1 MISKELILLGVVGYL
16 ATIMR
21 IVPITIMKFLWMKF
35 SKSISVNSN
44 NSNYHEKLEN
54 WILSLEVKAINNHSY
69 LDEQW
74 NRDRAGEYGYVGY
87 IGLGLGDFLSKV
99 SNFTWIYV
107 SKHIINQQTSEMK
120 TTVIFFGKDKNK
132 FYKECVE
139 LCTKEDKEFES
150 IRVFPFKEDF
160 KNITQPKRSFDT
172 IFNQEK
178 YEVISHIDKWKSLK
192 DLYEKNGII
201 NKTGILLYG
210 EHGLGKSSIARAIAS
225 YLDYSLH
232 VISLKGFKSQD
243 ELINRVS
250 SIKPNSVILFED
262 IDCCVGNR
270 ETEDD
275 SSLLGVV
282 LNLLDGS
289 LSPNE
294 VVFVATTN
302 YIDRLD
308 KALIRDGRFDLK
320 IEMKRINKNVA
331 KSMCEYYGVDLDI
344 TEDTYNPSE
353 VMNKILN
360 KLGGRS
366 E

>member
-1 MISKELILLGVVGYL
+1 MITKELITLGVVGYL
-16 ATIMR
+16 ATTMR
-21 IVPITIMKFLWMKF
+21 AVPITIGKFLGMKF

-54 WILSLEVKAINNHSY
+54 WILSLDVKTINNHSY

-74 NRDRAGEYGYVGY
+74 NRDSLGEYGYKGY
-87 IGLGLGDFLSKV
+87 IGLGQGEFLTNIS
-99 SNFTWIYV
+99 SLTWMYV
-107 SKHIINQQTSEMK
+107 SKNIINQQTSEMK
-120 TTVIFFGKDKNK
+120 TTVIFFGKDKEK

-139 LCTKEDKEFES
+139 FCSKKDEEFES
-150 IRVFPFKEDF
+150 IRVFPFKDDF
-160 KNITQPKRSFDT
+160 KSIIQPKRSFDT
-172 IFNQEK
+172 IFNKEK
-178 YEVISHIDKWKSLK
+178 YEVIEHINKWKSLK
-192 DLYEKNGII
+192 EVYVKNGII

-232 VISLKGFKSQD
+232 VISLKSFKNQN

-250 SIKPNSVILFED
+250 NIRPNSVILFED
-262 IDCCVGNR
+262 IDCCVGSR
-270 ETEDD
+270 ENNDD

-289 LSPNE
+289 LSPSD

-302 YIDRLD
+302 YIEKLD

-320 IEMKRINKNVA
+320 IEMSRIGVDVVKD
-331 KSMCEYYGVDLDI
+331 MCEYYGVELEVN
-344 TEDTYNPSE
+344 EDNYNPSE
-353 VMNKILN
+353 VMNKILS
-360 KLGGRS
+360 KLGGVK
-366 E
+366 